1 MFKLTLEPFLFRSRS
16 CPVQSHVPKAPQR
29 KKKLNATLE
38 TDTPQQK
45 GIPAPFEID
54 VNRIRLPP
62 HWSIGNSNGMLYY
75 VDHQNKTTTYD
86 DPRIQIREKLKY
98 EHQMLCMNEV
108 SLLFYVGVGSMLQRF
123 FEDTVK
129 APIKRP

>member
-1 MFKLTLEPFLFRSRS
+1 M
-16 CPVQSHVPKAPQR
+16 PKIPSR

-38 TDTPQQK
+38 SDPPTVPK
-45 GIPAPFEID
+45 GVPAPFEVD

-62 HWSIGNSNGMLYY
+62 HWSIGNHNGALYY

-98 EHQMLCMNEV
+98 EHQMLVMNEV
-108 SLLFYVGVGSMLQRF
+108 SLLKSTKSKTLSESLGSAAWL
-123 FEDTVK
+123 
-129 APIKRP
+129 